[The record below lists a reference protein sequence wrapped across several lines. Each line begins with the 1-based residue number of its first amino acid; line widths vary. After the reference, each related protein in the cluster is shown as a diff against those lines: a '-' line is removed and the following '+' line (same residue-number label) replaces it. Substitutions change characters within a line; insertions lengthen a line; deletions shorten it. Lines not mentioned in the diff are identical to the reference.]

1 MNIVGILL
9 ITIAVLAGIDVVMYL
24 VLSVVDRHW
33 EKRFEKEE
41 DKDDTDD
48 DKRGVGKDGRDLH

>member
-9 ITIAVLAGIDVVMYL
+9 ITIAVLAGIDVVIYL
-24 VLSVVDRHW
+24 ALSVADRHL
-33 EKRFEKEE
+33 EKRFENGE

-48 DKRGVGKDGRDLH
+48 DKRGV

>member
-24 VLSVVDRHW
+24 VLSVADRHW

-41 DKDDTDD
+41 YEDDNE
-48 DKRGVGKDGRDLH
+48 RGI

>member
-41 DKDDTDD
+41 DKDDNE
-48 DKRGVGKDGRDLH
+48 RGVRKGGGVLH

>member
-24 VLSVVDRHW
+24 ALSVADRHW

-41 DKDDTDD
+41 DEYDNE
-48 DKRGVGKDGRDLH
+48 RGI